1 MANKAA
7 KRIRETDMGP
17 GSRRVFSFRMFGDA
31 GIDNAGD
38 IGGWINVE
46 AAQWKGFQ
54 LQPLD
59 AADAIG
65 GTTTVAIEGAYELE
79 DESDPFSAVGNAHP
93 IGSLDTSTRYVS
105 VESPFRFVRA
115 RVTAFAGDVA
125 TVGMHALS

>member
-54 LQPLD
+54 IQPL
-59 AADAIG
+59 AAGNVIG
-65 GTTTVAIEGAYELE
+65 GTTTVAIEGAYELD
-79 DESDPFSAVGNAHP
+79 DESDPFSAVGNAHT
-93 IGSLDTSTRYVS
+93 IGTLDTTTRYVAIETP
-105 VESPFRFVRA
+105 VRFVRA
-115 RVTAFAGDVA
+115 RVTAFAGAVA